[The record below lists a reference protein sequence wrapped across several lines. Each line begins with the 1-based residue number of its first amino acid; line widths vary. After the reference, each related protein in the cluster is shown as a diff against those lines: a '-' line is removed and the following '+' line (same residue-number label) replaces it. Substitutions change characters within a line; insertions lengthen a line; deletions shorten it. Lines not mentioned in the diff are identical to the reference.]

1 MARFTRTVALR
12 VRSIRTFAVAAA
24 VIGVLALG
32 GCTTGA
38 VPGFDGIEP
47 EQTAAAAP
55 PPPPSSPSPD
65 PSPDETAPPTAVPTP
80 PPCTATTMS
89 VWAHPDDDLLFLQTV
104 IGADIAAGNCVRT
117 VFLTSGDAGR
127 GADYSNG
134 REAGLMRA
142 YDVMRGASTPWAA
155 QSVTLSTGAQT
166 TVWQPADDPR
176 LSIVFFHLP
185 DGNLY
190 GQGYPATGELSLAKL
205 AADKI
210 LTIPSVGG
218 AYQLSWGQIV
228 DSLRELVGQFAP
240 TTLHTHVPGSA
251 QRWAKGDHADH
262 AITGILGRAAWQAA
276 GLPESL
282 VRYAVGYQTVEY
294 PPNLAGPLLESKI
307 AAFRAYAAGD
317 SVVIGCHDDASCL
330 ALPRFGDWLQREYT
344 RTEAELWQ

>member
-1 MARFTRTVALR
+1 MARFARTAAER
-12 VRSIRTFAVAAA
+12 VRPARPFTVVGALLGI
-24 VIGVLALG
+24 LALV

-38 VPGFDGIEP
+38 VPGLRGIDREP
-47 EQTAAAAP
+47 SDSTTSA
-55 PPPPSSPSPD
+55 PSPN
-65 PSPDETAPPTAVPTP
+65 PTPLTEVEPPTSIPTP
-80 PPCTATTMS
+80 PLCAETTMS

-104 IGADIAAGNCVRT
+104 IGADIAAGDCVRT

-127 GADYSNG
+127 GAEYSNG

-142 YDVMRGASTPWAA
+142 YDVMRGASTPWVAR
-155 QSVTLSTGAQT
+155 SSSLGTGAQT

-210 LTIPSVGG
+210 LTIPSVGDT
-218 AYQLSWGQIV
+218 YRLSWGQIV
-228 DSLRELVGQFAP
+228 DSLRELIGQFAP
-240 TTLHTHVPGSA
+240 TTYHTHVPGSA
-251 QRWAKGDHADH
+251 QPWAKGDHADH
-262 AITGILGRAAWQAA
+262 AITGILGRSAWQAA
-276 GLPESL
+276 GLPESQ
-282 VRYAVGYQTVEY
+282 VRYAVGYQTLDY
-294 PPNLAGPLLESKI
+294 PPNLSGAVLDRKI
-307 AAFRAYAAGD
+307 AAFRVYAAGD